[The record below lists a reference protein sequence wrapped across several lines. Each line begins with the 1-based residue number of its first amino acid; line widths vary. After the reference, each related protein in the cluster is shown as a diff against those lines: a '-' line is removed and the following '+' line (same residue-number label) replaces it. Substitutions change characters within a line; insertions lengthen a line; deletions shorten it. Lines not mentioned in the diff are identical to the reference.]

1 MKCYVEFHYPKNII
15 ELEDIIEEFKML
27 SKTIE
32 AIGDSNDNQIDY
44 LSSFYGKNIKKRDR
58 IIVMNDVSGLVD
70 RSEKNC

>member
-1 MKCYVEFHYPKNII
+1 
-15 ELEDIIEEFKML
+15 ML

>member
-1 MKCYVEFHYPKNII
+1 MKCYIEFHYPKNII
-15 ELEDIIEEFKML
+15 ELEDIIEEFKIL

>member
-15 ELEDIIEEFKML
+15 ELEDIIEEFKIL